1 MQGLKGEINKQEILK
16 TSSPAQQRHQKCQ
29 YPSFCY
35 SVLHYKLI
43 KQQPDRGKIKIL
55 LKSDQTEIILLLLN
69 SPLLRVLELPVFH
82 GGYYTK
88 EKKKK
93 KKGKEKKKDPSWSN
107 LNMSLYHMSSL
118 HPDYADTD
126 TEYTRRDYLICIIS
140 HTHLAVETYQHLF

>member
-93 KKGKEKKKDPSWSN
+93 GKGKKKKKKKILLGQN
-107 LNMSLYHMSSL
+107 
-118 HPDYADTD
+118 
-126 TEYTRRDYLICIIS
+126 
-140 HTHLAVETYQHLF
+140 